1 MKPNAKITWS
11 TIVLALLFVSG
22 QTSAQTVYTGDLIQ
36 GRQVISQLDVGDLE
50 AGRKHQFFFQGVQM
64 GTGQYWYLPVIVAKG
79 AQPGK
84 RIVLTSGV
92 HGDELSPVDAVQ
104 RVMAQLDPASMSGTV
119 LAVYDISRPAM
130 ESTQRSWPTGN
141 MLIDLNREWPGNEE
155 GNRITVRHAGL
166 VFNRLIAPNADY
178 VIDNHTA
185 GTGGDFTAFIF
196 AKMSEPEIRAMAE
209 LFPIEQIKNDPGY
222 QGTLETALVE
232 AGIPAL
238 TTELGGPRSFDR
250 RIIPMFVEGMLNVLK
265 HHGVIEGPMGRT
277 ATDTGTFIGNA
288 FSSLRAT
295 HGGFIELLVELG
307 EQVAPEQIVAI
318 QRNSF
323 GDVVAEYRSKV
334 SGQVSWLRRDA
345 MLEPGGKLMDVLYY
359 DPDPACEPDGCPQD
373 PADYLE

>member
-104 RVMAQLDPASMSGTV
+104 RVMSQLDPASMSGTV

-295 HGGFIELLVELG
+295 RGGFIELLVELG

-359 DPDPACEPDGCPQD
+359 DPDPACEPDGCPQES
-373 PADYLE
+373 ADYLE

>member
-104 RVMAQLDPASMSGTV
+104 RVMSQLDPASMSGTV

-359 DPDPACEPDGCPQD
+359 DPDPACEPDGCPQES
-373 PADYLE
+373 ADYLE